1 MKTTFKLALSSETGG
16 RKAAVMNGRMTSRER
31 ILGMGAVSLGVW
43 CACGA
48 SVFDYGAEPMRYLS
62 SGRLRLGVDL
72 SLGGAVTVLED
83 RENGGA
89 NMINS
94 HDWGRQIQL
103 SYYSGPTPYI
113 GPNGEQ
119 PHQTWAKLG
128 WNPIQSGSVGKVR
141 STTLACE
148 QPDARTL
155 RVRCRP
161 MQWPHNNVPGDCE
174 FEVTYRL
181 VGSNVVEM
189 AARLLNQRTDKMQYP
204 GRQQEMPALYTNGR
218 WYRLITYDGD
228 RPFEQAPLTELVGRG
243 DGKGWPWLSYHAS
256 ERWAALVDDA
266 GSGVG
271 VFQPEV
277 TRFLGGFAGG
287 DAKKGAGGERDG
299 QTGYIAPVGTRIL
312 DANIDWTY
320 RAYVIVGTVDEIR
333 ASAYALRQHV
343 PAPSWTFSD
352 DRHGWVYQGE
362 VTDTGWPIK
371 DGLKCSFA
379 GAARGALVSP
389 ETHWLAKHVPVFALE
404 GAFQS
409 VNASRE
415 LQLQVVIKP
424 TGDASSLSYPLVVQ
438 TDGVCRSY
446 RLRLDGNSCYTGTLS
461 RVSIRLP
468 SVGGSAVIRRIACM
482 GFSEDAAFPLASRA
496 TVGALQP

>member
-1 MKTTFKLALSSETGG
+1 MMPKGMTVTIGRGAIKLA
-16 RKAAVMNGRMTSRER
+16 A
-31 ILGMGAVSLGVW
+31 W
-43 CACGA
+43 CAFGA
-48 SVFDYGAEPMRYLS
+48 SLHVYGNESMRYLAN
-62 SGRLRLGVDL
+62 GRLRLGIDL

-83 RENGGA
+83 KANGGA

-128 WNPIQSGSVGKVR
+128 WNPIQSGSVGKIR
-141 STTLACE
+141 SKTLACE

-155 RVRCRP
+155 RVRCTP
-161 MQWPHNNVPGDCE
+161 MQWPHDNVPGDCQ

-181 VGSNVVEM
+181 IGSNVVEM
-189 AARLLNQRTDKMQYP
+189 AARLLNRRKDKKQYS

-218 WYRLITYDGD
+218 WYRLLAYDGD
-228 RPFEQAPLTELVGRG
+228 RPFEHAPLTELVGRG
-243 DGKGWPWLSYHAS
+243 DGKGWPWLSFHAS

-287 DAKKGAGGERDG
+287 DVKKGTGGEREG

-320 RAYVIVGTVDEIR
+320 RAYLIVGTVEEIR
-333 ASAYALRQHV
+333 AGAYALRRHV
-343 PAPSWTFSD
+343 PDPTWTFTD

-362 VTDTGWPIK
+362 VTDSGWPIK
-371 DGLKCSFA
+371 DGLALSFT
-379 GAARGALVSP
+379 GSARGTVVSP
-389 ETHWLAKHVPVFALE
+389 ETHWLAAQAPVFTLD
-404 GAFQS
+404 GAFHA

-415 LQLQVVIKP
+415 LQLQVIIKP
-424 TGDASSLSYPLVVQ
+424 TGGRSVLCYPLAVR
-438 TDGVCRSY
+438 TDGVCHSY
-446 RLRLDGNSCYTGTLS
+446 RLRLDGNPWYTGSLA
-461 RVSIRLP
+461 RVSIRMP
-468 SVGGSAVIRRIACM
+468 SVGGSAVIRRISCA
-482 GFSEDAAFPLASRA
+482 GASVDEALTCAKRVTA
-496 TVGALQP
+496 VGHQTQDCQSAYSTTKVQ